1 MRVLIVE
8 EHPSLRHLIRSILE
22 LGHAEVEEASD
33 GPTAVSAYASYRP
46 DWVLMDLSLRG
57 MDGLDATR
65 LLKRAHPEAKVM
77 IVTDQDSLTLRRK
90 AREAGAGGILTK
102 DRLFQELS
110 RTDFVPA
117 MPVRKH

>member
-1 MRVLIVE
+1 MRVLVVE
-8 EHPSLRHLIRSILE
+8 EHPSLRQLIRSILE
-22 LGHAEVEEASD
+22 LGHAEVEEAPD
-33 GPTAVSAYASYRP
+33 GHSVVAAYTSYHP

-90 AREAGAGGILTK
+90 AREAGAGGVLTK
-102 DRLFQELS
+102 DKLFQELS
-110 RTDFVPA
+110 RTNFLPA
-117 MPVRKH
+117 VTGRKR